1 MDSVEKTNSIPKL
14 DQAANEE
21 KRLRAL
27 RKLCNQYREKLQEQD
42 PHNLARL
49 AALSIS
55 SEKDGDIILCGNY
68 YLDTHQI
75 RWPKLSISDDSGK
88 PVGLQN
94 EALWLH
100 YLNKADG
107 HPLAGRWVNLSE
119 IGGLFYQQA
128 FQGYCG
134 DELAEAWAG
143 DIEGLRQICLAA
155 GGWPVPNLGD
165 LAFEWRALPRLPLC
179 LCYRLPAGGKEAWAT
194 MLFDASTNH
203 YVAADIAATVAKKL
217 SDRLKPKG

>member
-1 MDSVEKTNSIPKL
+1 MVSADDLNLIPGL
-14 DQAANEE
+14 DQNANEE
-21 KRLRAL
+21 KRRQAL
-27 RKLCNQYREKLQEQD
+27 LERCEQYKVKLKEQN
-42 PHNLARL
+42 PHELARL
-49 AALSIS
+49 AALSVRG
-55 SEKDGDIILCGNY
+55 KTDGGFILCGDY
-68 YLDTHQI
+68 YDETCRIH
-75 RWPKLSISDDSGK
+75 WPWFAITDSSDN
-88 PVGLQN
+88 PVDLQT

-134 DELAEAWAG
+134 DKLAETWG
-143 DIEGLRQICLAA
+143 NNIEGLRRSCLAS
-155 GGWPVPNLGD
+155 GGWPVAGLAD

-179 LCYRLPAGGKEAWAT
+179 LCYRMPAGPKGAWAT

-203 YVAADIAATVAKKL
+203 YVAADVAAVIGKSLA
-217 SDRLKPKG
+217 DRLI